1 MKRKI
6 WSFMLATL
14 LLVASVVNVGASGDR
29 PNYSDYQFTTTYACN
44 VRAGTSTDYRI
55 IASLPHGH
63 IAYSDHS
70 SSAYVY
76 SQERWIDLTVSNGW
90 GWVRADLVCPSN
102 ACYVVTTQAGVHLRA
117 LATVD
122 CESLGILP
130 YGTYVEV
137 LGTLGE
143 FYHVMVRSTGMEGT
157 YGYVSTQFVHYV

>member
-1 MKRKI
+1 
-6 WSFMLATL
+6 MLATL
-14 LLVASVVNVGASGDR
+14 LLVASVINVGASGDQ
-29 PNYSDYQFTTTYACN
+29 PNYSDYQFTTTYDCN

-76 SQERWIDLTVSNGW
+76 SKSRWIDLTVSNGW

-102 ACYVVTTQAGVHLRA
+102 ACYVVTTQAGVHLRTDA
-117 LATVD
+117 RTDSDSKGV
-122 CESLGILP
+122 LP

-137 LGTLGE
+137 LSSFGG
-143 FYHVMVRSTGMEGT
+143 FHYVMVRTTAKEGE
-157 YGYVSTQFVHYV
+157 YGFVSAAYVHYV